1 MQGKQNKGDWP
12 YYARKIVQYLSFSI
26 FLYLLLFLDPLTER
40 DLSANI
46 FLRMSPLSAIGAM
59 MAAKAFILKY
69 WPAMVVL
76 LLTILFGRFFCA
88 WICPL
93 GTTIDI
99 TDRLFTGFRRRSQK
113 HIYDGRKLKY
123 YLLAFLLISL
133 LFSQQYV
140 GWFDPLSIA
149 TSVYSISIHPY
160 IIDLIDGL
168 FGYFSAVPLVGYLF
182 AFIHKFIQTM
192 LFAHHAP
199 FFQGTWH
206 SSRCICFVNLFWDD
220 ISTLLVQEY
229 MSYGGHS
236 CTLF

>member
-168 FGYFSAVPLVGYLF
+168 FWLF
-182 AFIHKFIQTM
+182 
-192 LFAHHAP
+192 
-199 FFQGTWH
+199 
-206 SSRCICFVNLFWDD
+206 
-220 ISTLLVQEY
+220 
-229 MSYGGHS
+229 
-236 CTLF
+236 